1 MAPQYLR
8 VVFSPGV
15 RPDKWFG
22 RFDTRVP
29 GWRVAGAAT
38 DNPLK
43 YVRAGAADV
52 ALVRLG
58 QEDVDKNV
66 LHQVHL
72 YDEQVGVAAPKD
84 HPVKVMDAV
93 HYAELE
99 GEMEMYITHEDG
111 EVDIDKL
118 REALG
123 VVAANVGVAIAPRP
137 LLRALN
143 VRGVVHRDLL
153 GETPAGPTRVAVVWK
168 IDRDDDVI
176 QDFVGIC
183 RGRKAE
189 SSRQQNSRSK
199 RGRAAKNR

>member
-15 RPDKWFG
+15 QPDKWFG
-22 RFDTRVP
+22 RFDERVP
-29 GWRVAGAAT
+29 GWRVAGAAA
-38 DNPLK
+38 DDPLK
-43 YVRAGAADV
+43 YITAGAADV

-58 QEDVDKNV
+58 ASDVDKNIF
-66 LHQVHL
+66 HQVHL
-72 YDEQVGVAAPKD
+72 YDEQVGVAAPKE

-93 HYAELE
+93 RYAELD
-99 GEMEMYITHEDG
+99 GEMEMYVTPADG
-111 EVDIDKL
+111 VVDIDKL
-118 REALG
+118 KEALG

-143 VRGVVHRDLL
+143 VRGVVHRDLFHATSP
-153 GETPAGPTRVAVVWK
+153 GATRVAMVWR

-189 SSRQQNSRSK
+189 SSRQQNSRSSKK
-199 RGRAAKNR
+199 RVPKNR

>member
-15 RPDKWFG
+15 QPDKWFG

-29 GWRVAGAAT
+29 GWRIAGAAT

-84 HPVKVMDAV
+84 HPVKVMDVV

-99 GEMEMYITHEDG
+99 GEMEIYITPEDG

-118 REALG
+118 QEALD

-153 GETPAGPTRVAVVWK
+153 GETHVGATRVAVVWK
-168 IDRDDDVI
+168 IDRDNDVI

-199 RGRAAKNR
+199 RGRAAKSR